1 MKKEQIKV
9 MISKVKN
16 KIWLFLKKIY
26 AKLPEK
32 MKVHIRKLKPKEK
45 IKGEYRG
52 SDRAEE
58 MPVLKVSPNRNW
70 IRLFWVLLV
79 ISIILGIYNNFTS
92 VDTVTVE
99 KETVIEEKLKDT
111 NALESYVKGFAGVYH
126 AWENTDREISKREK
140 TLEKY
145 LPETLQ
151 LMDHGMITTDC
162 PTVAEVESVD
172 IWSVKDLT
180 DTEYEVTYC
189 VKQRISEGEQTTDQS
204 NVYQVTVHRD
214 EKGKMLV
221 VKNPTAY
228 ALPGKSSYEPEE
240 KETDGSIDLKTQ
252 TQIEDFLNTFFKLYP
267 QASAKELVY
276 YVKDGVLPAI
286 GKNYVYDGLAGKAY
300 YMEGD
305 QTKAEVYVK
314 YLDQDLKITQVMQY
328 KLTLEKGDNWKDCGG
343 RVMKEKI
350 ENFIMKFSY
359 REIRRRKMQAFKW
372 RLETLRLM
380 EKEELEFEYVE
391 QKVKCEHKKNVCE
404 VLLMIVL
411 LGIVMGIWREFF
423 AFIRISYQYTVTSGY
438 DGIKEM
444 NICFLLSVILAAALT
459 LAIIDTCM

>member
-1 MKKEQIKV
+1 MKKEQIKA
-9 MISKVKN
+9 MIGKVKN
-16 KIWLFLKKIY
+16 KGWLFLKKIY

-45 IKGEYRG
+45 IKGEYKG
-52 SDRAEE
+52 SDQAEE

-111 NALESYVKGFAGVYH
+111 NALESYVKDFAGVYH
-126 AWENTDREISKREK
+126 AWENTDREINKREK
-140 TLEKY
+140 ALEKY

-180 DTEYEVTYC
+180 DTEYEVAYC
-189 VKQRISEGEQTTDQS
+189 VKQRISEGEQTAEQS
-204 NVYQVTVHRD
+204 NVYQVAVHRD

-286 GKNYVYDGLAGKAY
+286 GKNYVYDGPAGKAY

-305 QTKAEVYVK
+305 QTKAEVYVR
-314 YLDQDLKITQVMQY
+314 YLDQDLKITQIMQY
-328 KLTLEKGDNWKDCGG
+328 KLTLEKGDNWK
-343 RVMKEKI
+343 I
-350 ENFIMKFSY
+350 
-359 REIRRRKMQAFKW
+359 
-372 RLETLRLM
+372 
-380 EKEELEFEYVE
+380 VE
-391 QKVKCEHKKNVCE
+391 VE
-404 VLLMIVL
+404 
-411 LGIVMGIWREFF
+411 
-423 AFIRISYQYTVTSGY
+423 
-438 DGIKEM
+438 
-444 NICFLLSVILAAALT
+444 
-459 LAIIDTCM
+459 

>member
-1 MKKEQIKV
+1 MKKEQIKA
-9 MISKVKN
+9 MIGKAKN
-16 KIWLFLKKIY
+16 KVWLFLKKIY

-45 IKGEYRG
+45 IKGEYKG
-52 SDRAEE
+52 SDQAEE

-111 NALESYVKGFAGVYH
+111 NALESYVKDFAGVYH

-162 PTVAEVESVD
+162 PTAVEVESVD

-189 VKQRISEGEQTTDQS
+189 VKQRISEGEQTTEQS
-204 NVYQVTVHRD
+204 NVYQIAVRRD
-214 EKGKMLV
+214 ENGKMLV

-228 ALPGKSSYEPEE
+228 ALPGKSSYEVKA

-328 KLTLEKGDNWKDCGG
+328 KLTLEKGDNWK
-343 RVMKEKI
+343 I
-350 ENFIMKFSY
+350 
-359 REIRRRKMQAFKW
+359 
-372 RLETLRLM
+372 
-380 EKEELEFEYVE
+380 VE
-391 QKVKCEHKKNVCE
+391 VE
-404 VLLMIVL
+404 
-411 LGIVMGIWREFF
+411 
-423 AFIRISYQYTVTSGY
+423 
-438 DGIKEM
+438 
-444 NICFLLSVILAAALT
+444 
-459 LAIIDTCM
+459 

>member
-151 LMDHGMITTDC
+151 AYGSWDDNDRLSDC
-162 PTVAEVESVD
+162 GRS
-172 IWSVKDLT
+172 
-180 DTEYEVTYC
+180 
-189 VKQRISEGEQTTDQS
+189 RICRYLVCERSYGYRVRS
-204 NVYQVTVHRD
+204 NVLCKAAD
-214 EKGKMLV
+214 
-221 VKNPTAY
+221 
-228 ALPGKSSYEPEE
+228 
-240 KETDGSIDLKTQ
+240 
-252 TQIEDFLNTFFKLYP
+252 
-267 QASAKELVY
+267 
-276 YVKDGVLPAI
+276 I
-286 GKNYVYDGLAGKAY
+286 G
-300 YMEGD
+300 
-305 QTKAEVYVK
+305 
-314 YLDQDLKITQVMQY
+314 
-328 KLTLEKGDNWKDCGG
+328 
-343 RVMKEKI
+343 R
-350 ENFIMKFSY
+350 
-359 REIRRRKMQAFKW
+359 
-372 RLETLRLM
+372 
-380 EKEELEFEYVE
+380 
-391 QKVKCEHKKNVCE
+391 
-404 VLLMIVL
+404 
-411 LGIVMGIWREFF
+411 
-423 AFIRISYQYTVTSGY
+423 
-438 DGIKEM
+438 
-444 NICFLLSVILAAALT
+444 
-459 LAIIDTCM
+459 

>member
-45 IKGEYRG
+45 IKGEYKG
-52 SDRAEE
+52 SDQAEE

-70 IRLFWVLLV
+70 IRLFWVLLM

-126 AWENTDREISKREK
+126 AWENTDREINKREK
-140 TLEKY
+140 ALEKY

-162 PTVAEVESVD
+162 PTAVEVESVD

-189 VKQRISEGEQTTDQS
+189 VKQRISEGEQTTEQS
-204 NVYQVTVHRD
+204 NVYQIAVHRD
-214 EKGKMLV
+214 ENGKMLV

-228 ALPGKSSYEPEE
+228 ALPGKSSYEVKA

-300 YMEGD
+300 YMEDD

-328 KLTLEKGDNWKDCGG
+328 KLTLEKGDNWK
-343 RVMKEKI
+343 I
-350 ENFIMKFSY
+350 
-359 REIRRRKMQAFKW
+359 
-372 RLETLRLM
+372 
-380 EKEELEFEYVE
+380 VE
-391 QKVKCEHKKNVCE
+391 AE
-404 VLLMIVL
+404 
-411 LGIVMGIWREFF
+411 
-423 AFIRISYQYTVTSGY
+423 
-438 DGIKEM
+438 
-444 NICFLLSVILAAALT
+444 
-459 LAIIDTCM
+459 

>member
-1 MKKEQIKV
+1 MTDIRNRQAMARMLLENRWFETEPLQQSKTGGRMERITYFPALYYRRKKRY
-9 MISKVKN
+9 
-16 KIWLFLKKIY
+16 IY
-26 AKLPEK
+26 
-32 MKVHIRKLKPKEK
+32 
-45 IKGEYRG
+45 
-52 SDRAEE
+52 
-58 MPVLKVSPNRNW
+58 
-70 IRLFWVLLV
+70 
-79 ISIILGIYNNFTS
+79 
-92 VDTVTVE
+92 VTV
-99 KETVIEEKLKDT
+99 KISMGKYQDKLLTLEEKLKDT

-314 YLDQDLKITQVMQY
+314 YLDQDLKITQIMQY
-328 KLTLEKGDNWKDCGG
+328 KLTLEKGDNWK
-343 RVMKEKI
+343 I
-350 ENFIMKFSY
+350 
-359 REIRRRKMQAFKW
+359 
-372 RLETLRLM
+372 
-380 EKEELEFEYVE
+380 VE
-391 QKVKCEHKKNVCE
+391 VE
-404 VLLMIVL
+404 
-411 LGIVMGIWREFF
+411 
-423 AFIRISYQYTVTSGY
+423 
-438 DGIKEM
+438 
-444 NICFLLSVILAAALT
+444 
-459 LAIIDTCM
+459 

>member
-1 MKKEQIKV
+1 MEKENKMGQEKKIQVKV
-9 MISKVKN
+9 MIKKIKN
-16 KIWLFLKKIY
+16 KVWLFLKKIY
-26 AKLPEK
+26 VKLPEK

-45 IKGEYRG
+45 IRGEYKG
-52 SDRAEE
+52 SDQAEE
-58 MPVLKVSPNRNW
+58 VPVLKVSPNRNW

-111 NALESYVKGFAGVYH
+111 NALESYVKDFAGVYH

-140 TLEKY
+140 ALEKY

-172 IWSVKDLT
+172 IWSVKDLA
-180 DTEYEVTYC
+180 DTEYEITYC
-189 VKQRISEGEQTTDQS
+189 VKQRISEGEQTAEQS
-204 NVYQVTVHRD
+204 NVYQVAVHRD

-300 YMEGD
+300 YMEGG
-305 QTKAEVYVK
+305 QPKAEVYVR
-314 YLDQDLKITQVMQY
+314 YLDQDLKITQIMQY
-328 KLTLEKGDNWKDCGG
+328 KLTLEKGDNWK
-343 RVMKEKI
+343 I
-350 ENFIMKFSY
+350 
-359 REIRRRKMQAFKW
+359 
-372 RLETLRLM
+372 
-380 EKEELEFEYVE
+380 VE
-391 QKVKCEHKKNVCE
+391 VE
-404 VLLMIVL
+404 
-411 LGIVMGIWREFF
+411 
-423 AFIRISYQYTVTSGY
+423 
-438 DGIKEM
+438 
-444 NICFLLSVILAAALT
+444 
-459 LAIIDTCM
+459 

>member
-1 MKKEQIKV
+1 M
-9 MISKVKN
+9 
-16 KIWLFLKKIY
+16 
-26 AKLPEK
+26 
-32 MKVHIRKLKPKEK
+32 
-45 IKGEYRG
+45 
-52 SDRAEE
+52 
-58 MPVLKVSPNRNW
+58 
-70 IRLFWVLLV
+70 
-79 ISIILGIYNNFTS
+79 
-92 VDTVTVE
+92 
-99 KETVIEEKLKDT
+99 IEEKLKDT

-328 KLTLEKGDNWKDCGG
+328 KLTLEKGDNWK
-343 RVMKEKI
+343 I
-350 ENFIMKFSY
+350 
-359 REIRRRKMQAFKW
+359 
-372 RLETLRLM
+372 
-380 EKEELEFEYVE
+380 VE
-391 QKVKCEHKKNVCE
+391 VE
-404 VLLMIVL
+404 
-411 LGIVMGIWREFF
+411 
-423 AFIRISYQYTVTSGY
+423 
-438 DGIKEM
+438 
-444 NICFLLSVILAAALT
+444 
-459 LAIIDTCM
+459 